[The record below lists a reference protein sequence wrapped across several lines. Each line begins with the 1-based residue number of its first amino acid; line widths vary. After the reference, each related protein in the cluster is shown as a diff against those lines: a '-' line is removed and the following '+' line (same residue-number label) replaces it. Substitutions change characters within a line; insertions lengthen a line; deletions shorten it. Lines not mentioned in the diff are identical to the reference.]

1 MAKDHN
7 EFTLTVPELA
17 EIMGRSEQ
25 YVRLA
30 MERGEINVGSCRDN
44 GKGKRNSYLISKK
57 LVEDFLGDITD
68 KLNEIRNRNA

>member
-7 EFTLTVPELA
+7 KFTLTVPELA

-25 YVRLA
+25 YIRLA
-30 MERGEINVGSCRDN
+30 MERGEINAGSCRDN

-68 KLNEIRNRNA
+68 RLNEIRNR

>member
-1 MAKDHN
+1 MAKYHN